1 MILVT
6 GAAGKTGKAVLRALA
21 NKGAAVRAFIHRP
34 EQEEIV
40 RSVEAT
46 EIAVGDLADGD
57 AIAPPLKNIDAIYF
71 ICPNVHP
78 DEFEIGKAWI
88 NAAKTAGVRRFVYH
102 SVLFPQI
109 EAMPH
114 HWHKLRVEEALV
126 QSGLD
131 FTILQ
136 PASYMQNILPYWPE
150 IVSKGLYRVPYSAES
165 RFSPVDLKDVAEVA
179 TIVLQENGHS
189 GGIYQLVGPE
199 VLSSAEMAV
208 RMEKQLGH
216 AVQAESQPLL
226 EWMISAKNLSQY
238 ARDSLGQ
245 MFAYYD
251 QHGFWSSSL
260 TLENLLSRP
269 PTSFATFLQELSK

>member
-6 GAAGKTGKAVLRALA
+6 GAAGKTGQAVLSALASKGAQTRALIRR
-21 NKGAAVRAFIHRP
+21 AASKQSDAI
-34 EQEEIV
+34 
-40 RSVEAT
+40 
-46 EIAVGDLADGD
+46 VGDMADPLTIAKALQGAD
-57 AIAPPLKNIDAIYF
+57 AVYLIV
-71 ICPNVHP
+71 PNLHP
-78 DEFEIGKAWI
+78 QEFEIGRAWI
-88 NAAKTAGVRRFVYH
+88 TAARSAGIKRFVYH

-114 HWHKLRVEEALV
+114 HWQKLQVEEALI

-136 PASYMQNILPYWPE
+136 PASYMQNIRPYWQE
-150 IVSKGLYRVPYSAES
+150 IVSKGLYRMPYSVQS
-165 RFSPVDLKDVAEVA
+165 RFSPVDLKDVAEVS

-189 GGIYQLVGPE
+189 GGIYQLAGPE
-199 VLSSAEMAV
+199 VLNSAEMAV
-208 RMEKQLGH
+208 RMGKELGH
-216 AVQAESQPLL
+216 AVQAASQPLL

-251 QHGFWSSSL
+251 QHGFWSSNQ
-260 TLENLLSRP
+260 TLENLMGRP
-269 PTSFATFLQELSK
+269 QTSFATFLQELSK